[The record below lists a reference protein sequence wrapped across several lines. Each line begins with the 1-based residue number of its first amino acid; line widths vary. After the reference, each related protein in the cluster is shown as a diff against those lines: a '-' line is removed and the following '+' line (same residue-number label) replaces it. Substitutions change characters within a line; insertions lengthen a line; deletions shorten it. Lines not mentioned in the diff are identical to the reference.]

1 MSRREMENIIYV
13 EDHEATSE
21 IRVGKESVVYA
32 PETTLLKN
40 VKLLRS
46 SPSMEDGRQWNGLAF
61 VLDV

>member
-1 MSRREMENIIYV
+1 MKIAMSRREMENIISV

-32 PETTLLKN
+32 SETILLKN

-46 SPSMEDGRQWNGLAF
+46 NLSMEDGRP
-61 VLDV
+61 